1 MGTKLAVLAL
11 SALLAVSAPVAT
23 ASAAPTSAARSAI
36 SATAPSATDRAERA
50 GRAAV
55 ERKVVRLTNK
65 KRKAHDCEPLK
76 LRKSIRKA
84 ARKHSERMADAGEL
98 DHQLPG
104 EPDVGERL
112 EDAGYDNWTSWGEN
126 IARGYPTPKAVVK
139 AWMDSPDHRAN
150 ILDCDFEHIGV
161 GMVSGDGTKWWTQD
175 FGSN

>member
-1 MGTKLAVLAL
+1 MKLTAAVLAG
-11 SALLAVSAPVAT
+11 ALAWGSLTLAT
-23 ASAAPTSAARSAI
+23 ATPAGAGGSTVDGALPAS
-36 SATAPSATDRAERA
+36 DRTVQRA
-50 GRAAV
+50 GKASM

-65 KRKAHDCEPLK
+65 KRTAHGCDRLK
-76 LRKSIRKA
+76 VRKSIRKA
-84 ARKHSERMADAGEL
+84 ARKHSERMADAGVL

-126 IARGYPTPKAVVK
+126 IAQGYATPKAVVK
-139 AWMDSPDHRAN
+139 AWMDSPGHRAN

-161 GMVSGDGTKWWTQD
+161 GLVSRDGTKWWTQD